1 MKNAKE
7 FIKVKGITKY
17 FGSSDKPTL
26 EDINLT
32 INEGEYIAILGPSGS
47 GKSTLLRTIT
57 GLIKPD
63 GGEVIFDGQK
73 VN

>member
-32 INEGEYIAILGPSGS
+32 INEG
-47 GKSTLLRTIT
+47 
-57 GLIKPD
+57 
-63 GGEVIFDGQK
+63 
-73 VN
+73 